1 MRQYEL
7 TYLVADSVSDSEI
20 TKVSGKVNAAVTQ
33 GKILKEENWGR
44 RKLAYPIKKQQF
56 ATYITINFE
65 LEPENLSE
73 LEHELKVAPE
83 IIRHII
89 LVKDFGK
96 ETLTLTSDEVA
107 EAQDIEE
114 AIGTERSFEV
124 VEGETEESRDLML
137 KRDKDEEVESKE
149 EEAKKEELNRRKS
162 SPQIDTIDTNEDTDT
177 AKSDVDKDTEEDT
190 KEAEAPAQEESK
202 KVVRKSK
209 PAKTKAPE
217 KAEVPTSRSESESR
231 PESVG
236 EDEKEEAE
244 DALAPKK
251 VVKPKTKTSKKE
263 SSEETADRLT
273 ALDKEL
279 DDILGDKL

>member
-96 ETLTLTSDEVA
+96 EALTLTSDEVA

-149 EEAKKEELNRRKS
+149 EEAEKEELNRHKS
-162 SPQIDTIDTNEDTDT
+162 SPQIDTNEDTDT
-177 AKSDVDKDTEEDT
+177 AKSVVDKDTEENT
-190 KEAEAPAQEESK
+190 KGTEVPAKEESK

-209 PAKTKAPE
+209 PAVTKEA
-217 KAEVPTSRSESESR
+217 KVAEEAV
-231 PESVG
+231 
-236 EDEKEEAE
+236 EDTKEEVKE
-244 DALAPKK
+244 SPVKK
-251 VVKPKTKTSKKE
+251 KEAKPKVRIAKKE